1 MVRQQDDNKTM
12 FTERQLQW
20 LEQQFPALV
29 LSPETPEAKLR
40 QYFGQQSV
48 VQAVRSR
55 VQRG

>member
-1 MVRQQDDNKTM
+1 MARQDEHKTT

-20 LEQQFPALV
+20 LEQQFPQLV
-29 LSPETPEAKLR
+29 LPPSTPEAELR

-48 VQAVRSR
+48 VTAVRQR